1 MNQIKI
7 CHFEEDHSNTSVS
20 LTLSLR
26 ERTKSKDGKQIVRS
40 RNASKVSVASD
51 DWRDNKEW
59 MEQFEKSGKIKRRNT
74 G

>member
-1 MNQIKI
+1 MNLIKQI
-7 CHFEEDHSNTSVS
+7 EEDFTNTSVS

-26 ERTKSKDGKQIVRS
+26 ERSKSKEGKQIVRS

-74 G
+74 E